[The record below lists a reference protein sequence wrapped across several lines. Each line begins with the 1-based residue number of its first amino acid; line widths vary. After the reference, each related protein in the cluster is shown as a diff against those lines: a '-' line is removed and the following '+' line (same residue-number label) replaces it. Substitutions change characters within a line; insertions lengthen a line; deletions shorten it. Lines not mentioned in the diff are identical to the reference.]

1 MRKIAVCIFC
11 ILLAVTT
18 FAACETDDE
27 ARAVQATLVDDAL
40 DHMNDDFKAEHMT
53 ERAYGAPSDS
63 PKEITYVI
71 KSESDFEAAF
81 KDFPIEIDFDEDMLV
96 LQFFTGDALKY
107 EDGGRRFF
115 YESVGA
121 TQEGKVLTAEVVK
134 HKTTLLP
141 PEETMPDASV
151 PTQECL
157 AFVVPRSDVEQV
169 ELKIDHKNYEKS
181 WQGELI
187 EECEIVGE
195 YTDELTDDFAAMA
208 AQALETETAYAEKI
222 ASQKTLEKMLTQFDK
237 EIDFAEDML
246 VVCCVRTNATTL
258 DEVQYDK
265 GVLSIVLGAE
275 PAEEVKA
282 FVVKLPS
289 LPVFMV
295 EI

>member
-1 MRKIAVCIFC
+1 M
-11 ILLAVTT
+11 
-18 FAACETDDE
+18 
-27 ARAVQATLVDDAL
+27 
-40 DHMNDDFKAEHMT
+40 
-53 ERAYGAPSDS
+53 
-63 PKEITYVI
+63 
-71 KSESDFEAAF
+71 
-81 KDFPIEIDFDEDMLV
+81 
-96 LQFFTGDALKY
+96 
-107 EDGGRRFF
+107 
-115 YESVGA
+115 
-121 TQEGKVLTAEVVK
+121 
-134 HKTTLLP
+134 
-141 PEETMPDASV
+141 

-222 ASQKTLEKMLTQFDK
+222 ASKKTLEKMLTQFDK

-246 VVCCVRTNATTL
+246 VVCCVRTNAATL
-258 DEVQYDK
+258 VEVQYDK